1 MSTVAQ
7 FSLDHYEHM
16 VNVGAFTGEFE
27 KRVELIR
34 GKIVQM
40 TPINIAHANCV
51 TLVTEW
57 SFEFASLDRMM
68 VRTQNPIRIPTKNS
82 EPQPDVVWVNR
93 KEYSQHPEPDDILL
107 LIEIA
112 DSSLEFDRREKRELY
127 AEAGVPEYWIVN
139 LIDAQI
145 EVYRNP
151 VSRDYQ
157 DKAVYSGDAKISPLA
172 QPTATIQSSQLFD

>member
-7 FSLDHYEHM
+7 FTLDHYEHM

-34 GKIVQM
+34 GEIIQM

-57 SFEFASLDRMM
+57 SFEVAPLDRMM
-68 VRTQNPIRIPTKNS
+68 IRTQNPIRIPTKNS

-93 KEYSQHPEPDDILL
+93 KEYSQHPEPADILL

-112 DSSLEFDRREKRELY
+112 DSSLEFDRREKLELY
-127 AEAGVPEYWIVN
+127 AESGVPEYWIVN
-139 LIDAQI
+139 LIDDQI
-145 EVYRNP
+145 EVFRNP
-151 VSRDYQ
+151 AGRDYH
-157 DKAVYSGDAKISPLA
+157 DKAIYRGDARISPLA
-172 QPTATIQSSQLFD
+172 HSEATIQPSQIFD